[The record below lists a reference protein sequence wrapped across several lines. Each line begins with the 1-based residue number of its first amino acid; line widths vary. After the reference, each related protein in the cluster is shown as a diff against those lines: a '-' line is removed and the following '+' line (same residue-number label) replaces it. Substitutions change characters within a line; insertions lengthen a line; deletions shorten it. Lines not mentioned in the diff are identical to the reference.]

1 MKITRIEPIHLS
13 LPFDHGA
20 PSPKEG
26 LGAGGMLDIIVV
38 RVDTDQGLTG
48 WGEAFGHSSTPV
60 TIAALN
66 KVVAPLAV
74 GRDPS
79 DIASLMGDLWFRTRS
94 MSRGGPVAFAL
105 SGLDIALWDLKGKAA
120 GAPIWRL
127 LGGQNSSGTPKARV
141 PAYASLLRLGP
152 EQVGKVA
159 AAALARGYRHIKLHE
174 HSVEA
179 VAAAR
184 AAVGRDVPLM
194 LDTNC
199 HWRSVEDGRAAAR
212 AMQPYG
218 LAWLEEPLYPADDF
232 EGLAQLRREGLV
244 PIAAGENLGNVLDV
258 RRIAQ
263 AQAVDVVQPSLAKM
277 GGISEVVKAVAQA
290 RELGTR
296 AVLHSPFSGPALVAA
311 VHVIAS
317 GSGEMLC
324 EHRYGELAA
333 RPFGDWTEA
342 QDGYLRVA
350 DGPGLGIELDQRVVD
365 RYRVS

>member
-79 DIASLMGDLWFRTRS
+79 DIAALMDDLWFRTRS

-159 AAALARGYRHIKLHE
+159 AAAL
-174 HSVEA
+174 
-179 VAAAR
+179 
-184 AAVGRDVPLM
+184 
-194 LDTNC
+194 
-199 HWRSVEDGRAAAR
+199 
-212 AMQPYG
+212 
-218 LAWLEEPLYPADDF
+218 
-232 EGLAQLRREGLV
+232 
-244 PIAAGENLGNVLDV
+244 
-258 RRIAQ
+258 
-263 AQAVDVVQPSLAKM
+263 
-277 GGISEVVKAVAQA
+277 
-290 RELGTR
+290 
-296 AVLHSPFSGPALVAA
+296 
-311 VHVIAS
+311 
-317 GSGEMLC
+317 
-324 EHRYGELAA
+324 
-333 RPFGDWTEA
+333 
-342 QDGYLRVA
+342 
-350 DGPGLGIELDQRVVD
+350 
-365 RYRVS
+365 